1 MSASYDIASLKKNA
15 FTFSQKK
22 DLGHLLQNEVMNAST
37 FVFMFSSK
45 RFENKKVS
53 QKKQHFLVIN
63 ISSNINHQRL
73 FFHKNLL
80 AYVTTKEN
88 QYS

>member
-1 MSASYDIASLKKNA
+1 MIEEKCFY
-15 FTFSQKK
+15 FFQKK
-22 DLGHLLQNEVMNAST
+22 ILGHLLQNEPMNAST
-37 FVFMFSSK
+37 FVFMLSSK
-45 RFENKKVS
+45 SFENKKVS

-63 ISSNINHQRL
+63 IISNINHQRH
-73 FFHKNLL
+73 FFEKNLL